1 MLLQVGTLQTH
12 SPPTARWCNIKQ
24 QASNIAVLS
33 IINTDCKIIIQILT
47 PNLQKIKIVK
57 DENCNFRFVLE

>member
-12 SPPTARWCNIKQ
+12 SPPSARRCNIKR

-33 IINTDCKIIIQILT
+33 RINTDCKIITQFST
-47 PNLQKIKIVK
+47 PKLQKIKIAK
-57 DENCNFRFVLE
+57 DENCNFGFVLE